1 MRNLS
6 REMLIEAFP
15 SSSVTAQLGPRASG
29 FKVRGSP
36 PFETRP
42 YLGRVAAPKRPPRR
56 GKRVD
61 FDLSAGAVRSADRT
75 RDAWRACAPI
85 DHDLSRLSSRL
96 RRKEPRFS

>member
-29 FKVRGSP
+29 FEVLGGS

-42 YLGRVAAPKRPPRR
+42 YLGRIATEKPVVAMLLRP
-56 GKRVD
+56 GN
-61 FDLSAGAVRSADRT
+61 
-75 RDAWRACAPI
+75 API
-85 DHDLSRLSSRL
+85 SIYSRALL
-96 RRKEPRFS
+96 